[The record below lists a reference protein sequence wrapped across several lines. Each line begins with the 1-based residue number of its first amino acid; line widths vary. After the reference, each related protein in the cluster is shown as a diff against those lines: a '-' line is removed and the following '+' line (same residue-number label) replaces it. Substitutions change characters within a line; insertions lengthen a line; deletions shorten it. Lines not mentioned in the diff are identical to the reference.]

1 MTDLR
6 FPCRVRG
13 RACKVLRVNPEYV
26 LVEYKEYGGMDVR
39 YQRVQAGEIQGFK
52 VPEKEPV

>member
-1 MTDLR
+1 MTDHR

-13 RACKVLRVNPEYV
+13 RACKVLRVDPEYV
-26 LVEYKEYGGMDVR
+26 LIEYKEYGGMDVR

-52 VPEKEPV
+52 EEK